1 MRLLIDE
8 CLSPALLEVAH
19 QYGVEA
25 YHVAHRGLSGAKD
38 HAILRLMLE
47 QGFTLVTNNR
57 DDFLA
62 LIGDA
67 ELHPGLIV
75 ILPNVS
81 RADQIRLFELALR
94 EAIAGKSLIN
104 RVVEID
110 AHGIVGVYEL
120 PR

>member
-19 QYGVEA
+19 RYGVEA

-47 QGFTLVTNNR
+47 QDFTLVTNNG

-62 LIGDA
+62 LIGEV

-75 ILPNVS
+75 VLPKCVS
-81 RADQIRLFELALR
+81 CGSDSTVRIGAPS
-94 EAIAGKSLIN
+94 G
-104 RVVEID
+104 
-110 AHGIVGVYEL
+110 HY
-120 PR
+120 